1 MSDDTRPDSLPVD
14 ADAWISGFP
23 EKLEQEFLQIA
34 KFTFSRESNIGD
46 YQRALTF
53 AFRRLLAETG
63 MSEADMQATF
73 SDAKF
78 GWTEAKNKRRCELI
92 DKDVD
97 EELSFDEAQELESLT
112 FQLRYASWSVEQDR
126 VEGARQ
132 ELDALKSQLEQS
144 ETKSS

>member
-14 ADAWISGFP
+14 ADAWISDFP

-34 KFTFSRESNIGD
+34 KFTFSRDANICD

-63 MSEADMQATF
+63 MPEADMQATF

-92 DKDVD
+92 EKVVD
-97 EELSFDEAQELESLT
+97 EELSFDESLELESLT
-112 FQLRYASWSVEQDR
+112 FQLRYANWSGEKGR
-126 VEGARQ
+126 VEDARQ
-132 ELDALKSQLEQS
+132 KLEALKSQPEQS
-144 ETKSS
+144 ESKPG